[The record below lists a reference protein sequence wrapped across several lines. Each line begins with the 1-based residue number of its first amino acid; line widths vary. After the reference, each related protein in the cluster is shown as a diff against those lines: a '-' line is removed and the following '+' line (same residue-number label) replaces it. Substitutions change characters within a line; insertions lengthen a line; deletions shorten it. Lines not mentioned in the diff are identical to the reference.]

1 MIGASSE
8 TIRRLVARGTL
19 EEVRL
24 APHMHP
30 RYRIE
35 DLQALAQSEREQSS

>member
-1 MIGASSE
+1 MLGASSE
-8 TIRRLVARGTL
+8 TIRRLVARGML

-30 RYRIE
+30 RYRVE
-35 DLQALAQSEREQSS
+35 DLMTLARREQERSS